1 MPSAAIQS
9 PPPKGALRLLA
20 TVSRV
25 ARNVKAPLAGWF
37 VCTAGLIVVAL
48 LAYGSGSVQ
57 RLDAT
62 VLARFVNGSGPRSN
76 SLASV
81 LTLLGDPPA
90 LLLMLALACGIGWV
104 RGRPR
109 SIIAAVAVVAGANL
123 TTQIFKLALAHP
135 HARELLGA
143 EQLAWDGFPSG
154 HVTAV
159 ASIAIALAFVVPARL
174 LPAVAALGACLVA
187 AMGWS
192 VLVLNWH
199 YPSDVV
205 GGILV
210 AAGWGFAVLASMRF
224 AASLDSRRPAQLGR
238 RAAISLK

>member
-1 MPSAAIQS
+1 
-9 PPPKGALRLLA
+9 
-20 TVSRV
+20 V

-37 VCTAGLIVVAL
+37 ACTAGLIVVAL

-62 VLARFVNGSGPRSN
+62 VLARFVNESGPHSN
-76 SLASV
+76 SLASG

-90 LLLMLALACGIGWV
+90 LLLMLALACGIGWL
-104 RGRPR
+104 RGQPR
-109 SIIAAVAVVAGANL
+109 SVAAAVVVVAGANL

-135 HARELLGA
+135 HARQLLGA
-143 EQLAWDGFPSG
+143 DQLAWDGFPSG
-154 HVTAV
+154 HETAA
-159 ASIAIALAFVVPARL
+159 ASIAIAFAFVVPARL
-174 LPAVAALGACLVA
+174 LPAVAALGACLTA

-205 GGILV
+205 GGVLV
-210 AAGWGFAVLASMRF
+210 ASAWGFAVLAAMR
-224 AASLDSRRPAQLGR
+224 ATEGRRSRRAPQLGR
-238 RAAISLK
+238 RAAISVK

>member
-1 MPSAAIQS
+1 M
-9 PPPKGALRLLA
+9 
-20 TVSRV
+20 

-37 VCTAGLIVVAL
+37 VCTAGLVAVAL

-62 VLARFVNGSGPRSN
+62 VLARFVNGSGPHSN
-76 SLASV
+76 SLASAI
-81 LTLLGDPPA
+81 TLLGDPPA
-90 LLLMLALACGIGWV
+90 LLLMLALACGIGWA

-109 SIIAAVAVVAGANL
+109 SVAAAVVVVAGANL
-123 TTQIFKLALAHP
+123 TTQIFKLALGHP

-143 EQLAWDGFPSG
+143 DQLAWDGFPSG
-154 HVTAV
+154 HETAV
-159 ASIAIALAFVVPARL
+159 ASIAIAFAFVVPKRL
-174 LPAVAALGACLVA
+174 LPLVAALGTGLAA

-210 AAGWGFAVLASMRF
+210 AASWGFAVLAAIRF
-224 AASLDSRRPAQLGR
+224 AAGVDSRRPAQLGR

>member
-1 MPSAAIQS
+1 
-9 PPPKGALRLLA
+9 
-20 TVSRV
+20 V

-37 VCTAGLIVVAL
+37 TCTAGLIAVAL

-57 RLDAT
+57 RVDAT
-62 VLARFVNGSGPRSN
+62 VLARFVNGSGPHSN
-76 SLASV
+76 SLASAV
-81 LTLLGDPPA
+81 TLLGDPPA
-90 LLLMLALACGIGWV
+90 LLLMLALACGIGWA

-109 SIIAAVAVVAGANL
+109 GVIAAIAVVAGANL

-135 HARELLGA
+135 HARHLLGA
-143 EQLAWDGFPSG
+143 DQLEWDGFPSG
-154 HVTAV
+154 HETAAV
-159 ASIAIALAFVVPARL
+159 SIAIAFAFVMPERM
-174 LPAVAALGACLVA
+174 LPLVAALGTCLAA

-199 YPSDVV
+199 YPSDVA

-210 AAGWGFAVLASMRF
+210 AGAWGFAVLAAIRF
-224 AASLDSRRPAQLGR
+224 AAGLDSRRPAQLGR

>member
-1 MPSAAIQS
+1 M
-9 PPPKGALRLLA
+9 
-20 TVSRV
+20 

-37 VCTAGLIVVAL
+37 ACTAGLIVVAL

-62 VLARFVNGSGPRSN
+62 VLARFVNESGPHSN
-76 SLASV
+76 SLASG

-109 SIIAAVAVVAGANL
+109 SVAAAVVVVAGANL

-143 EQLAWDGFPSG
+143 EQLVWDGFPSG
-154 HVTAV
+154 HETAAV
-159 ASIAIALAFVVPARL
+159 SIAIAFAFVVPKRL
-174 LPAVAALGACLVA
+174 LPLVAALGSCLAV

-205 GGILV
+205 GGALV
-210 AAGWGFAVLASMRF
+210 AAGWGFAALAAIRF
-224 AASLDSRRPAQLGR
+224 AASLDSRRTPQLGR
-238 RAAISLK
+238 RAAISVK

>member
-1 MPSAAIQS
+1 
-9 PPPKGALRLLA
+9 
-20 TVSRV
+20 V
-25 ARNVKAPLAGWF
+25 ARNVRAPLAGWF
-37 VCTAGLIVVAL
+37 VCTAGLVAVAL
-48 LAYGSGSVQ
+48 LAYGSDSVQ

-62 VLARFVNGSGPRSN
+62 VLARFVNGSGPHSN
-76 SLASV
+76 SLASAITV
-81 LTLLGDPPA
+81 LGDPPA

-109 SIIAAVAVVAGANL
+109 GIIAAIAVVAGANL

-135 HARELLGA
+135 HARQLLGA
-143 EQLAWDGFPSG
+143 DQLEWDGFPSG
-154 HVTAV
+154 HETAA
-159 ASIAIALAFVVPARL
+159 ASVAIAFAFVVPARL
-174 LPAVAALGACLVA
+174 LPAVATLGTCLVA

-210 AAGWGFAVLASMRF
+210 AGAWGFAVLASIRF
-224 AASLDSRRPAQLGR
+224 AAGLDSRRPAQLGR

>member
-1 MPSAAIQS
+1 M
-9 PPPKGALRLLA
+9 
-20 TVSRV
+20 

-37 VCTAGLIVVAL
+37 ACTAGLIAVAL

-62 VLARFVNGSGPRSN
+62 VLARFVNGSGPHSN
-76 SLASV
+76 SLANAI
-81 LTLLGDPPA
+81 TLLGDLPA

-109 SIIAAVAVVAGANL
+109 SVIAAIAVVAGANL
-123 TTQIFKLALAHP
+123 TTQVFKIALAHP
-135 HARELLGA
+135 HARQLLGA
-143 EQLAWDGFPSG
+143 DQLQWDGFPSG
-154 HVTAV
+154 HETAAV
-159 ASIAIALAFVVPARL
+159 SIAIAFAFVAPTRL
-174 LPAVAALGACLVA
+174 LPAVAALGACLAA

-199 YPSDVV
+199 YPSDVA

-210 AAGWGFAVLASMRF
+210 AGAWGFAVLASLRF
-224 AASLDSRRPAQLGR
+224 AADPGSRRPAQLGS